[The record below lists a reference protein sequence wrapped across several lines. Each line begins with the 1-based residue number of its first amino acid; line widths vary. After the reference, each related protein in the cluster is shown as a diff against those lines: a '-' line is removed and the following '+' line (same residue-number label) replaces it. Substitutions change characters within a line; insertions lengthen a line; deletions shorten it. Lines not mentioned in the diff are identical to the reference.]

1 MPQHCSLAISSSCGM
16 QSYALDKSIVILP
29 AQYPLSLALF
39 AKIEVIWKVD
49 VEFVLAFL
57 KFHKI

>member
-1 MPQHCSLAISSSCGM
+1 M

-57 KFHKI
+57 KFRKI